1 MPYAAKPSELAEFQC
16 LLIGSWSNDPD
27 KVKDDKIVDQNG
39 GPLSFNVMP
48 LPQIPEQDTR
58 PADQQR
64 LEYPEL
70 PPAPAE
76 NPIIDPGYGG
86 FVLKNFTFTETIRF
100 NGANLTD
107 NPMHRDP
114 AALAII
120 AGAPNRGGGYT
131 QFSHAVFYDQQVR
144 FAEGPEGPTGA
155 LVNPANK
162 AKGLGNVV
170 HVENGAWLHLQSQH
184 QHLGPY
190 LLDKKNG
197 PWVYRTKLP
206 QPPYITIAK
215 QIAVP
220 HGNSVLALGN
230 FDIVGSAYGKPIVK
244 FPGAPAIPD
253 AFVPYPAP
261 ADIITGKHTNPY
273 DRVIN
278 PPADYENS
286 NPEWT
291 WNANEPLQIAV
302 KKINPTSFIHWQVTT
317 LPLPGGNG
325 IVTNIP
331 FEDRKAKVTEY
342 WADYWLLSTDPKFD
356 PDHPEKNDDV
366 QYDYLVYNQTI
377 LMEMDI
383 FVGVEGKDS
392 IADPKSFRR
401 YVFPH
406 VTSNTVKRIGSDPAQ
421 GRHLTGGCDGCAAA
435 AQAEADAKAAAEAE
449 EKAATEA
456 EEKSSAKTKKR

>member
-27 KVKDDKIVDQNG
+27 KVKDEKLFDQNG
-39 GPLSFNVMP
+39 GPLSFNIMP

-64 LEYPEL
+64 LEFPEL
-70 PPAPAE
+70 PPDPAR

-86 FVLKNFTFTETIRF
+86 FILKNFTFTETIRF

-162 AKGLGNVV
+162 SKGLGNVV
-170 HVENGAWLHLQSQH
+170 HVENGAWLHLESQH

-190 LLDKKNG
+190 LLNQQNG

-230 FDIVGSAYGKPIVK
+230 FDVNGMDKYGKPIVH
-244 FPGAPAIPD
+244 FPGAPDIPD

-261 ADIITGKHTNPY
+261 ADIIAGKQTNPY
-273 DRVIN
+273 DRNISQ
-278 PPADYENS
+278 PDDYENS
-286 NPEWT
+286 NPKWT

-302 KKINPTSFIHWQVTT
+302 KRIKPTSYIHWRVTT
-317 LPLPGGNG
+317 LPLPGGKG
-325 IVTNIP
+325 TVTNIP

-342 WADYWLLSTDPKFD
+342 WADYWLL
-356 PDHPEKNDDV
+356 DV
-366 QYDYLVYNQTI
+366 DKKGTYDYLVYNQVI

-383 FVGVEGKDS
+383 YQGKGS

-421 GRHLTGGCDGCAAA
+421 GRDLTGGCAGCA
-435 AQAEADAKAAAEAE
+435 EAAAAEAD
-449 EKAATEA
+449 EKAAAKAEPEAAHEA
-456 EEKSSAKTKKR
+456 EKKGSPKSGKR